1 MPLGA
6 VVMSFVHLPLSVTAT
21 VMLVLLVA
29 CAAPDFGMRA
39 TLPRPIVL
47 SANDRV
53 TPETRFQIE
62 EANYKIQQL
71 AERYQ
76 FINNIPLPIP

>member
-6 VVMSFVHLPLSVTAT
+6 VVMSFIHPPLSAPAT
-21 VMLVLLVA
+21 VMLMLLVG

-39 TLPRPIVL
+39 AIPRPIVL

-62 EANYKIQQL
+62 VANDRIQQL

-76 FINNIPLPIP
+76 LINSIPLPIP

>member
-6 VVMSFVHLPLSVTAT
+6 VAMSFIHPPLSVTAT
-21 VMLVLLVA
+21 VMLMLLVG

-39 TLPRPIVL
+39 AMPRPIVL

-53 TPETRFQIE
+53 TSETRFQIE